1 MSASP
6 ARLTT
11 VKGLPRKPVRETEQ
25 TARPR
30 ADNRT
35 GDWQRLAGFPWA
47 RRFPSCRPGW
57 RAHPHGRD
65 DRDAAPAALSS
76 RKARTGEGPGPG
88 SPAGRSR
95 DRALR
100 TGLAK

>member
-35 GDWQRLAGFPWA
+35 GDRQRLAGFPWA
-47 RRFPSCRPGW
+47 RRFPSCRPGP
-57 RAHPHGRD
+57 AG
-65 DRDAAPAALSS
+65 APARPGRQGRRPS
-76 RKARTGEGPGPG
+76 RAVVPEGQ
-88 SPAGRSR
+88 